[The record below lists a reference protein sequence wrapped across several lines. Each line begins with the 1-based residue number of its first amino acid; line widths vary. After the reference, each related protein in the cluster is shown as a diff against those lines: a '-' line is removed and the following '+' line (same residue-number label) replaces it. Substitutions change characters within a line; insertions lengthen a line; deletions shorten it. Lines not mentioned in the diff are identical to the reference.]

1 MIYPD
6 GTRVTYRYDDTNQL
20 TDVIEAD
27 GKKTTY
33 DYDANGLPLA
43 IHYSNGT
50 KTTYRYSAIGE
61 TEHVETS
68 NKAGKVIASFDYTY
82 DENGNVTKE
91 TINQNGTKQVKIHT
105 YDADDQL
112 IDTTIKAGKNT
123 EVITYIYDANGN
135 RTKLKRVKNGK
146 KTIENYHYDDDN
158 VLAMIQ
164 ADGDA
169 DTTYI
174 HDKNGNITK
183 KALRSGKVETYTYN
197 GENQLI
203 QSADNEGHV
212 TTYNY
217 DAFGNRIGK
226 ETITDKTKEVQG
238 TLSEWITAYDKQAK
252 DNLKVTPGKTATEG
266 TTTKQTESTTK
277 TESLAK
283 QLEKRASGDFEGCSP
298 IAEEGTDVVTKDNS
312 TKTTSEEGT
321 TTKTKDGI
329 QGKTE
334 LKESDGNSS
343 TSTERTTETTKS
355 VGYQAITTIRYIN
368 DLTQEYTQV
377 AQLDE
382 TTEDNGETTET
393 STDYRFGED
402 DQILGTEDESY
413 HENGLTDITTTSD
426 GEESTDYDY
435 TDYGTAIA
443 AVPMANQIG
452 YRAQMHDTS
461 DTQNLRARNYDTN
474 TGRFLQADSYR
485 GALDD
490 PRTQNRYIYG
500 GNNPVLCLK
509 RGTSKRIY
517 LATNRQ
523 I

>member
-1 MIYPD
+1 
-6 GTRVTYRYDDTNQL
+6 
-20 TDVIEAD
+20 
-27 GKKTTY
+27 
-33 DYDANGLPLA
+33 
-43 IHYSNGT
+43 
-50 KTTYRYSAIGE
+50 
-61 TEHVETS
+61 
-68 NKAGKVIASFDYTY
+68 
-82 DENGNVTKE
+82 
-91 TINQNGTKQVKIHT
+91 
-105 YDADDQL
+105 
-112 IDTTIKAGKNT
+112 
-123 EVITYIYDANGN
+123 
-135 RTKLKRVKNGK
+135 
-146 KTIENYHYDDDN
+146 
-158 VLAMIQ
+158 MIQ

-169 DTTYI
+169 DTTYT

-212 TTYNY
+212 TTYSY

-226 ETITDKTKEVQG
+226 ETITDKTKEVTG
-238 TLSEWITAYDKQAK
+238 TLSEWITTYDKQAK

-266 TTTKQTESTTK
+266 ATTKQKESTTK

-298 IAEEGTDVVTKDNS
+298 IAEEGSDVVTKDNS
-312 TKTTSEEGT
+312 TKTTTSEEGT

-334 LKESDGNSS
+334 LKESDGGSS

-413 HENGLTDITTTSD
+413 HENGLTDIVGKIDAS

-443 AVPMANQIG
+443 AAPMANQIG

-461 DTQNLRARNYDTN
+461 DSQNLRARNYDTN

-490 PRTQNRYIYG
+490 PRSQNRYIYG
-500 GNNPVLCLK
+500 GNNPNSYGDPSGHFMNWLK
-509 RGTSKRIY
+509 KKGKKLKNKAKKSSEET
-517 LATNRQ
+517 RQ
-523 I
+523 EH